1 MVALPRRLN
10 IKELAELLR
19 TSTMTVE
26 RWLRDDPSFPRPAE
40 IGRKKLWDRTEVE
53 SYIRRQAV

>member
-1 MVALPRRLN
+1 MAIPRRLT
-10 IKELAELLR
+10 IKEVAALLR
-19 TSTMTVE
+19 TSTMTIE
-26 RWLRDDPSFPRPAE
+26 RWLRNDPSFPRPAE